1 MNDVSNKT
9 IFALLVA
16 TVVISLG
23 GTYISMSAVNN
34 KLGSLGFGPI
44 TGFFAPI
51 TGFALIPNATAT
63 VTVELFSS
71 IKFTDSSVAFG
82 SGNVNTTGGF
92 TKCALSTVYTPR
104 GCVSFNDVTDG
115 FTIENDGNSNLS
127 VELRSNVTA
136 AQFIGGSSPLF
147 LWNVTVNEA
156 GSCVNASGTSFR
168 PRTAVTPNTSA
179 NCATHDACGAD
190 FEAVST
196 SNKNICPS
204 LLFSDSSD
212 TLDIDINITI
222 SEDAPEGAKLAG
234 FIVTGTAE

>member
-23 GTYISMSAVNN
+23 GTYYISMSAVNN
-34 KLGSLGFGPI
+34 KLGSLG
-44 TGFFAPI
+44 FAPI

-156 GSCVNASGTSFR
+156 GSCVNSSG
-168 PRTAVTPNTSA
+168 PRSAVNPNTST
-179 NCATHDACGAD
+179 NCATHDVCGAD
-190 FEAVST
+190 FESVST

-204 LLFSDSSD
+204 LLFTDSSD
-212 TLDIDINITI
+212 TLDIDINITM
-222 SEDAPEGAKLAG
+222 SQDAPTGAKIAG
-234 FIVTGTAE
+234 LIVTGTAE

>member
-1 MNDVSNKT
+1 MNNVSNKT
-9 IFALLVA
+9 ILALLVA
-16 TVVISLG
+16 TIVISLG
-23 GTYISMSAVNN
+23 GTYYISMSAVNDR
-34 KLGSLGFGPI
+34 LGSLGFAPV
-44 TGFFAPI
+44 TPI

-104 GCVSFNDVTDG
+104 GCASFNDVTDG

-127 VELRSNVTA
+127 VELRSNATA

-156 GSCVNASGTSFR
+156 GSCVNTSGA
-168 PRTAVTPNTSA
+168 RTAISPNTSA
-179 NCATHDACGAD
+179 DCLGGGASGTCGAD
-190 FEAVST
+190 FESVST

-204 LLFSDSSD
+204 LLFADSSD
-212 TLDIDINITI
+212 TLDIDINITM

>member
-34 KLGSLGFGPI
+34 KLGSLGFTP
-44 TGFFAPI
+44 TAPI
-51 TGFALIPNATAT
+51 TGLALIPNATAS
-63 VTVELFSS
+63 VTIQHFSS
-71 IKFTDSSVAFG
+71 IRFSDSSVAFG

-156 GSCVNASGTSFR
+156 GSCVNVSGSD
-168 PRTAVTPNTSA
+168 RTAVQPNTSLSCSSPA
-179 NCATHDACGAD
+179 SGNTSNCGAD

-204 LLFSDSSD
+204 LLFLDSSD

-222 SEDAPEGAKLAG
+222 SEDAPTGSKLAG
-234 FIVTGTAE
+234 FIVTGTVE